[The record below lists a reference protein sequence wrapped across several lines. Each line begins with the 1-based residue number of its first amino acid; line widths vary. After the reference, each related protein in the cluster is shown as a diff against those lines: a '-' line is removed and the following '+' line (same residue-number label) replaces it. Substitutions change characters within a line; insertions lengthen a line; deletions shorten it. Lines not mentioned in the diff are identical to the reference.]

1 MLRRNPRY
9 LRYDVFD
16 LRHFDT
22 RDTLSLR
29 LQALVSTRFVDNIN
43 GLVRHVPIIDV
54 ARCQLG
60 SGTQSLI
67 AVFDMVM
74 LLETSLEPLENAHG
88 IFYRWLNHVDLLEA
102 PRQRAILLEDATEL
116 LEGGRTDAAN
126 LTRRQHR
133 FEQIGS
139 IHNATGRR
147 TGTAYRVPIAYRQ
160 TGERLTLS
168 TDSGWWVN
176 LVGGREFTVRLR
188 GTSRRATAR
197 RIRDAAAV
205 DALRE
210 LTTIPGY
217 AKAAEIPR
225 QDGTV
230 AEAAL
235 RRAAAER
242 VVLEVAVS

>member
-1 MLRRNPRY
+1 MSNPVVGFAKQIPIRILSGPLHRLMSDRY
-9 LRYDVFD
+9 
-16 LRHFDT
+16 
-22 RDTLSLR
+22 
-29 LQALVSTRFVDNIN
+29 
-43 GLVRHVPIIDV
+43 
-54 ARCQLG
+54 
-60 SGTQSLI
+60 
-67 AVFDMVM
+67 AV
-74 LLETSLEPLENAHG
+74 LE
-88 IFYRWLNHVDLLEA
+88 F
-102 PRQRAILLEDATEL
+102 
-116 LEGGRTDAAN
+116 
-126 LTRRQHR
+126 
-133 FEQIGS
+133 
-139 IHNATGRR
+139 TGRR